1 MVLII
6 LPLVL
11 FSQSSLLSCKDYDY
25 LVGNLETSNIMSPS
39 QQLDIKFALI
49 EQTDPACFEIKKED
63 ARAD

>member
-6 LPLVL
+6 LP
-11 FSQSSLLSCKDYDY
+11 DY